1 MPIPFDESR
10 PIFQQIAERVED
22 DILNDTYA
30 EEDQIISTT
39 QFSRMFQ
46 INPAT
51 VVKGFALLVN
61 EDIIYKKRGLGMYVA
76 AGAKEKI
83 MGKRRERF
91 YSDLVV
97 RLLEE
102 AEKLGLTTEDV
113 IEMIKREKRGERA

>member
-1 MPIPFDESR
+1 MPIPFDENR
-10 PIFQQIAERVED
+10 PIFQQIADRIED

-51 VVKGFALLVN
+51 VVKGFGLLVN
-61 EDIIYKKRGLGMYVA
+61 EGIIYKKRGLGMYVS

-97 RLLEE
+97 KLLEE
-102 AEKLGLTTEDV
+102 AEKLGMSMEDV
-113 IEMIKREKRGERA
+113 IDMIKREKRGQRT

>member
-1 MPIPFDESR
+1 MPIHFDENR

-22 DILNDTYA
+22 DILNGTYG
-30 EEDQIISTT
+30 EEDQIVSTT

-83 MGKRRERF
+83 MGKRRKRF
-91 YSDLVV
+91 YNDLVV
-97 RLLEE
+97 KLLEE
-102 AEKLGLTTEDV
+102 AEKLQLTKEDV
-113 IEMIKREKRGERA
+113 VAMIQQEKRG

>member
-1 MPIPFDESR
+1 MPIPFDENR

-51 VVKGFALLVN
+51 VVKGFGLLVN

-91 YSDLVV
+91 YSELVEK
-97 RLLEE
+97 LLDE
-102 AEKLGLTTEDV
+102 AEKLGMTTEDV
-113 IEMIKREKRGERA
+113 IEMIKRGKRGQRT